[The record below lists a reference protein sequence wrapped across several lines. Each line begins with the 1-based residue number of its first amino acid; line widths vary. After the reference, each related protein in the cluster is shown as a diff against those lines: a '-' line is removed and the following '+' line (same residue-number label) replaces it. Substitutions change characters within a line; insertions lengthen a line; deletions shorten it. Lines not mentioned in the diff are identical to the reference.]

1 MMTGNTA
8 RSASGA
14 ERAEDILRSDWRRG
28 FVGRFLRNPRTVSGL
43 VLVGMIVMMTLLA
56 GQLAP
61 YDPQHVNPRI
71 RMVLPLSESREA
83 TFHLLG
89 TDQSGR
95 DILSRVLFGGRV
107 SLGVAVTAVLLAASF
122 GVSMGIL
129 SGYFGGRID
138 SIIMRIADV
147 QLSIPT
153 ILLAIAIAAAL
164 GPSLRN
170 LILVLAVTGWV
181 IFARTVRATTL
192 TLRELTYVEA
202 ARCLGAST
210 GRILWRHVLRNAW
223 TPIIVLATQ
232 QIALMIILESSLS
245 FIGVGAPVGTPSWGT
260 MIADGRDYVMTNA
273 WWLTTFPGLAI
284 SLTVLGINFF
294 GDGMRDVLDPRLQL

>member
-1 MMTGNTA
+1 M
-8 RSASGA
+8 
-14 ERAEDILRSDWRRG
+14 
-28 FVGRFLRNPRTVSGL
+28 VGLAVVGTV
-43 VLVGMIVMMTLLA
+43 VAITLLA
-56 GQLAP
+56 GVLAP
-61 YDPQHVNPRI
+61 YDPQYVNPRL
-71 RMVLPLSESREA
+71 RMVPPLSISREA

-107 SLGVAVTAVLLAASF
+107 SLGIAATAVLLAGTV
-122 GVSMGIL
+122 GVVLGIL

-138 SIIMRIADV
+138 SAIMRIADV

-170 LILVLAVTGWV
+170 LIMVLAITGWV

-202 ARCLGAST
+202 ARCLGACN

-232 QIALMIILESSLS
+232 QTALMMILESSLS
-245 FIGVGAPVGTPSWGT
+245 FIGVGAPLGTPSWGT
-260 MIADGRDYVMTNA
+260 MVADGRDYVMTNA
-273 WWLTTFPGLAI
+273 WWLTAFPGLAI

-294 GDGMRDVLDPRLQL
+294 GDGMRDVLDPRLRL

>member
-1 MMTGNTA
+1 MA
-8 RSASGA
+8 
-14 ERAEDILRSDWRRG
+14 
-28 FVGRFLRNPRTVSGL
+28 GL
-43 VLVGMIVMMTLLA
+43 ILVGLIVLIVILA

-61 YDPQHVNPRI
+61 YDPMHLNPRI
-71 RMVLPLSESREA
+71 RLVLPLSESREG

-95 DILSRVLFGGRV
+95 DIFSRVLYGGRV
-107 SLGVAVTAVLLAASF
+107 SLGVAATAVLLAASF
-122 GVSMGIL
+122 GVLMGII

-138 SIIMRIADV
+138 SVIMRIADV

-170 LILVLAVTGWV
+170 LVVVLAITGWV

-210 GRILWRHVLRNAW
+210 SRILLRHVLRNAW

-232 QIALMIILESSLS
+232 QVALMIILESSLS

-273 WWLTTFPGLAI
+273 WWLTTFPGMAI
-284 SLTVLGINFF
+284 SLAVLGINFF